1 VYLNRERG
9 AGFGLVLGIKKPLE
23 NWADF
28 LGATKGGNR
37 RFGIAPIP
45 KYTIGKQGNNLK
57 WKTQFRIA

>member
-1 VYLNRERG
+1 MSLR
-9 AGFGLVLGIKKPLE
+9 ASLVIRKPLE
-23 NWADF
+23 NCADF

-57 WKTQFRIA
+57 WKIQSRMA